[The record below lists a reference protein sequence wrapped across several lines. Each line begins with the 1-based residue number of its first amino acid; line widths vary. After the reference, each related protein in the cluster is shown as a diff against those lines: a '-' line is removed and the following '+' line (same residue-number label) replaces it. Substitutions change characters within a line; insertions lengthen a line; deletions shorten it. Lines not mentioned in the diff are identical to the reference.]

1 MTIRRVVFD
10 TSTLVSAAL
19 RPDSVPHEA
28 LLRAL
33 RFCDACASKETLDEL
48 QKVLMRRK
56 FQRYLPEAARRQFV
70 RMIEYSARMVVVR
83 DWTELAVAPAC
94 RDPLDNK
101 FLALAF
107 ESEADTIVSSDQDL
121 LALHPWNEVRILRP
135 GEFLEEAA
143 EAK

>member
-1 MTIRRVVFD
+1 MKVHRVVFD

-19 RPDSVPHEA
+19 RPDSVPHQA

-33 RFCDACASKETLDEL
+33 RFCDVCVSRETLDEL
-48 QKVLMRRK
+48 QKVLTRRK
-56 FQRYLPEAARRQFV
+56 FQRYLPETARRLFV
-70 RMIEYSARMVVVR
+70 RTVENNVRIVAVR

-107 ESEADTIVSSDQDL
+107 ESEAEAIVSSDDDL
-121 LALHPWNEVRILRP
+121 LALHPWNEIRILRP
-135 GEFLEEAA
+135 AEFLNEER
-143 EAK
+143 

>member
-1 MTIRRVVFD
+1 MKVHRVVFD

-19 RPDSVPHEA
+19 RPDSVPHQT

-33 RFCDACASKETLDEL
+33 RFCDVCASRETLDEL
-48 QKVLMRRK
+48 QKVLTRRK
-56 FQRYLPEAARRQFV
+56 FQRYLPETARRQFV
-70 RMIEYSARMVVVR
+70 RTVENNVRIVTVR
-83 DWTELAVAPAC
+83 DWTELDVAPAC

-107 ESEADTIVSSDQDL
+107 ESEADAIVSSDQDL

-135 GEFLEEAA
+135 ADFLNETE
-143 EAK
+143 

>member
-1 MTIRRVVFD
+1 MKVHRVVFD

-19 RPDSVPHEA
+19 RPDSVPHQA

-33 RFCDACASKETLDEL
+33 RFCDVCISRETLDEL
-48 QKVLMRRK
+48 QKVLTRRK
-56 FQRYLPEAARRQFV
+56 FQRYLPETARRQFV
-70 RMIEYSARMVVVR
+70 RTVENNVRIVAVR

-107 ESEADTIVSSDQDL
+107 ESEAEAIVSSDDDL
-121 LALHPWNEVRILRP
+121 LALHPWNEIRILRP
-135 GEFLEEAA
+135 AEFLNEAR
-143 EAK
+143 

>member
-1 MTIRRVVFD
+1 MKVRRVVFD

-19 RPDSVPHEA
+19 RPDSVPHQA

-33 RFCDACASKETLDEL
+33 RFCDVCVSRETLDEL
-48 QKVLMRRK
+48 QKVLTRRK
-56 FQRYLPEAARRQFV
+56 FQRYLPETARRQFV
-70 RMIEYSARMVVVR
+70 RTVENNVRIVAVR

-107 ESEADTIVSSDQDL
+107 ESEADAIVSSDEDL
-121 LALHPWNEVRILRP
+121 LALHPWNEIRILRP
-135 GEFLEEAA
+135 AEFLNEER
-143 EAK
+143 

>member
-1 MTIRRVVFD
+1 MKIHRVVFD

-19 RPDSVPHEA
+19 RPDSVPHQA
-28 LLRAL
+28 LLRAF
-33 RFCDACASKETLDEL
+33 RFCAVCASRETLDEL
-48 QKVLMRRK
+48 QKVLTRRK
-56 FQRYLPEAARRQFV
+56 FQRYLPETARRQFLRTAENNV
-70 RMIEYSARMVVVR
+70 RIVAVR
-83 DWTELAVAPAC
+83 DWMELAAAPAC

-107 ESEADTIVSSDQDL
+107 ELEADAIVSSDEDL

-135 GEFLEEAA
+135 AAFLN

>member
-1 MTIRRVVFD
+1 MKVHRVVFD

-19 RPDSVPHEA
+19 RPDSVPHQA

-33 RFCDACASKETLDEL
+33 RFCDVCVSRETLDEL
-48 QKVLMRRK
+48 QKVLTRRK
-56 FQRYLPEAARRQFV
+56 FQRYLSETARRQFV
-70 RMIEYSARMVVVR
+70 RTVENGVRIVAVR

-107 ESEADTIVSSDQDL
+107 ESEADAIVSSDEDL
-121 LALHPWNEVRILRP
+121 LALHPWNDVRILRP
-135 GEFLEEAA
+135 AEFLNEAR
-143 EAK
+143 